1 MRKILGI
8 AVVAVFLGA
17 ATAQAQGPAPSGF
30 SLGAR
35 LGYGIPLGDADGGD
49 PIGGVP
55 PAAMTDLV
63 SGQIPIQLDV
73 TYRFNP
79 NWQVG
84 LYFQYGIAFPASSFC
99 PTGASCSGSNVRF
112 GAEAMYTFPSQG
124 FSPWLGLGLGFEW
137 QNLFA
142 SAGGVSADFQVSG
155 FEYLIFQAGGDWHV
169 SPNFKMGPFLSFSF
183 GSYDSLKVTAL
194 GVTQSGSIANTTTH
208 EWLQLGL
215 KGTFDL

>member
-8 AVVAVFLGA
+8 AVVAVLLGA
-17 ATAQAQGPAPSGF
+17 GTAQAQYPAASGF

-49 PIGGVP
+49 PIGGIP
-55 PAAMTDLV
+55 PAKMTDLV
-63 SGQIPIQLDV
+63 DGQIPIQLDA

-79 NWQVG
+79 NWQLG
-84 LYFQYGIAFPASSFC
+84 LYFQYGIALVANNFC

-112 GAEAMYTFPSQG
+112 GGEVIYTVPSPG
-124 FSPWLGLGLGFEW
+124 FSPWFGVGLGFEW
-137 QNLFA
+137 QNLSA
-142 SAGGVSADFQVSG
+142 SAGGVTVDFQVSG
-155 FEYLIFQAGGDWHV
+155 FEFLILQLGGDWQV
-169 SPNFKMGPFLSFSF
+169 SPGFKMGPFLSFSF
-183 GSYDSLKVTAL
+183 GSYDSIKVGGL
-194 GVTQSGSIANTTTH
+194 SGDVANTTTH